1 MSRELPFPVAFELP
15 DGWTLVSPDD
25 SGQADAAYVAVRDTN
40 TADPVAT
47 NLATSGLGLHDAEVE
62 VAALAAAQLANLQAQ
77 YAVTVLKCDVLTDG
91 PTRQAAQLL
100 LQIEYPVV
108 DSTITLRQIRI
119 VNAFRGVDDPT
130 AVAVLALVMTCP
142 ADVFDQAGP
151 EFGQFVASIAA
162 AATPEEATRD
172 DQVGEQISAAV
183 DASRLDRQPGSCG
196 V

>member
-1 MSRELPFPVAFELP
+1 MSRELPFPIAFELA
-15 DGWTLVSPDD
+15 DGWTLAPPDD
-25 SGQADAAYVAVRDTN
+25 SGQADAAYVAVGDAN

-47 NLATSGLGLHDAEVE
+47 NVVISGLGVHDVAVDA
-62 VAALAAAQLANLQAQ
+62 AALAAAQLANLQAQ
-77 YAVTVLKCDVLTDG
+77 YPVTVLKRDVMADG

-100 LQIEYPVV
+100 QIECPVGET
-108 DSTITLRQIRI
+108 TITLRQIRI
-119 VNAFRGVDDPT
+119 VTAFHGTDDPA

-151 EFGQFVASIAA
+151 EFGQFVASIAPA
-162 AATPEEATRD
+162 ASPEEATRD

-183 DASRLDRQPGSCG
+183 GASRLDRQPGSCG